1 MRIACVHLPHFCTQ
15 VERLKNP
22 EIEGSPVIIGG
33 TPDER
38 NNVADCSEEAAAQ
51 GVYPGMPVRE
61 AYYLC
66 PDALFLPFDGRA
78 RRIWED
84 ILFALGAFAL
94 RIESERPGLAY
105 LDITKASKIY
115 KGERAMAAAI
125 IREMLTSSGLKA
137 HIGVGNSRF
146 IAKEAASC
154 AWDTLVIE
162 PGGEKAF
169 LSLLSIES
177 LPLEEKEKDH
187 LRLLGLSTL
196 KKLAALS
203 RKALIS
209 QFGLHAATLWEIVNG
224 VDEKRPISRRRGAI
238 RLEREFTGETPLETS
253 GDLRPV
259 MGTMIAELSDE
270 LNRMHLACT
279 KIEVMLSLQD
289 GRVLEKVLVMKKA
302 TAEVRPILVR
312 LFDFLEYLT
321 LEGPIVS
328 FRISVP
334 DPAPLEG
341 EQEGLFRKRSVFAER
356 LDGIKA
362 YLDACYGYTPLV
374 RVEEREEESRLPERR
389 FRFTDVNTESH
400 SKAHRGG
407 DEEPTKAY
415 FFVRRGERRGD
426 NKDVTKKVTRYRTG
440 PYDPQALEVTVR
452 DGRPAAVRLKKRSL
466 KVSEVA
472 NTWRIDEEWWRKPIS
487 RLYFLLDLE
496 NGMRLTV
503 FLDLEQG
510 GWYRQNWV

>member
-1 MRIACVHLPHFCTQ
+1 MRIACVHLPHFYIQ

-22 EIEGSPVIIGG
+22 EIEGSQVIIGG
-33 TPDER
+33 TPNER
-38 NNVADCSEEAAAQ
+38 SSVADCSEEAAAQ
-51 GVYPGMPVRE
+51 GIHLGMAVRE

-66 PDALFLPFDGRA
+66 PDALFLPFDGQYE
-78 RRIWED
+78 RIWAD

-105 LDITKASKIY
+105 LDITKASQIY

-125 IREMLTSSGLKA
+125 IREMLVSSGLKA

-146 IAKEAASC
+146 IAKEAAFC

-177 LPLEEKEKDH
+177 LPLEEKEKNH

-209 QFGLHAATLWEIVNG
+209 QFGLKAGTLWETING
-224 VDEKRPISRRRGAI
+224 VDEKRPIPRRRDTI
-238 RLEREFTGETPLETS
+238 SLEREFTGETPLEAS
-253 GDLRPV
+253 RELRPI
-259 MGTMIAELSDE
+259 MGTMVAELSVE
-270 LNRMHLACT
+270 LNRMHMVCR

-289 GRVLEKVLVMKKA
+289 GRLLERILVMKKP
-302 TAEVRPILVR
+302 TAEVQSILVR

-321 LEGPIVS
+321 LESPIVS
-328 FRISVP
+328 FRLSIP

-341 EQEGLFRKRSVFAER
+341 DQEDLFRRRSVFAER

-362 YLDACYGYTPLV
+362 YLDARYGYTPLM
-374 RVEEREEESRLPERR
+374 RIEEREGASRLPERK
-389 FRFTDVNTESH
+389 FRFTDV
-400 SKAHRGG
+400 
-407 DEEPTKAY
+407 
-415 FFVRRGERRGD
+415 
-426 NKDVTKKVTRYRTG
+426 
-440 PYDPQALEVTVR
+440 
-452 DGRPAAVRLKKRSL
+452 
-466 KVSEVA
+466 
-472 NTWRIDEEWWRKPIS
+472 
-487 RLYFLLDLE
+487 
-496 NGMRLTV
+496 
-503 FLDLEQG
+503 
-510 GWYRQNWV
+510 